1 MITASYAF
9 LPHIRVSVVIIFK
22 SVGYISTPAICATRW
37 QWPCRELCSFLLY
50 GVSGRVGYPAD

>member
-22 SVGYISTPAICATRW
+22 SVGYITLLTP
-37 QWPCRELCSFLLY
+37 FF
-50 GVSGRVGYPAD
+50 VSVPPLFRQSPIV